1 MIIRM
6 KTKLRNLIKTISLLV
21 IVVFSTTTIKAQGR
35 NDVIE
40 AYNQGAKAVQTD
52 PQAAIKAFENVVSL
66 SKQVGDSAADLR
78 QKAIKVLPSLYYNV
92 AANAYEG
99 KKPTP
104 EIIRAAKQA
113 VAAAEKYDNPS
124 TKQNANLI
132 LIKAYNNLAGE
143 YFSKDDYKDALASFD
158 SVLMINPDYASTIY
172 NKALIYM
179 KQANSDD
186 FEKTIDL
193 YISKMKPGTDDAKI
207 KQASTLALGYFR
219 ASGSKSDQA
228 NKLDEALGLLNKAAK
243 YGEDKDL
250 FYFFAEVYN
259 KQKAFDKGLEYAQKG
274 LALETGAEESK
285 AKFYFQI
292 ALAQEGKGQ
301 TAMACESFKN
311 ATYGVFAA
319 PSKAKRANLKCK

>member
-6 KTKLRNLIKTISLLV
+6 KMKLRNLIKTVSLLV
-21 IVVFSTTTIKAQGR
+21 VVVFSTTTIKAQGR
-35 NDVIE
+35 NDVIK
-40 AYNQGAKAVQTD
+40 AYNEGAAAVQTD
-52 PQAAIKAFENVVSL
+52 PLAAIKAFENVVIL

-92 AANAYEG
+92 ATDALTA
-99 KKPTP
+99 KKPASEVIT
-104 EIIRAAKQA
+104 AAKKA
-113 VAAAEKYDNPS
+113 VAAADKYDNAS

-143 YFSKDDYKDALASFD
+143 YFSKDDYKGALASFD

-179 KQANSDD
+179 KQGNSDD

-207 KQASTLALGYFR
+207 KQASTLALVYFR
-219 ASGSKSDQA
+219 SSGSKADQA
-228 NKLDEALGLLNKAAK
+228 NKLDEALASLNRAAK
-243 YGEDKDL
+243 YGDDKDL

-274 LALETGAEESK
+274 LALETGAEEPK

-301 TAMACESFKN
+301 TAEACASFKN

-319 PSKAKRANLKCK
+319 PSKVKLNNLKCK